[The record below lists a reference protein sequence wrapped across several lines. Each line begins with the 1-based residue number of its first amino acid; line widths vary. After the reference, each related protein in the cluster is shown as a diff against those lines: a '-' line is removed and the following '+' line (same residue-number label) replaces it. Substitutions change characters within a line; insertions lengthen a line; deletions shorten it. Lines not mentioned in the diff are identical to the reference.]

1 MHGAFGRS
9 SGELAYV
16 VTGPPRDRRSSCA
29 ADSKQHTIGTSVLD
43 AELHD

>member
-16 VTGPPRDRRSSCA
+16 VTGPPRDRRLA
-29 ADSKQHTIGTSVLD
+29 QGD
-43 AELHD
+43 AVAVQAR